1 MIDIRK
7 IRSKLFAVLLLT
19 VLSLTTVYAQQLI
32 ISSKKQ
38 DNKATIELKII
49 DKIIQLPEVKVLK
62 DDVKKS
68 RR

>member
-62 DDVKKS
+62 DDVIKS
-68 RR
+68 

>member
-19 VLSLTTVYAQQLI
+19 VLSLSTVYAHQPI

-62 DDVKKS
+62 DDVIKS
-68 RR
+68 